1 MRFDWKPESK
11 DRYFR
16 KAEAAVKAAGFDDI
30 LRVDRDQ
37 FSIVKG
43 TVKVHFKPIS
53 RDGKTRRWW
62 EAKRTIENMHE
73 VPPAKDQFG
82 RKHKSIFIHAFM
94 ILEMEE
100 QDERKHTDR
109 NIRTLHKSGTYCG
122 TSCNGSHGCSRSRI
136 ADTFVCSA
144 NIMTHADRR
153 TKANEHEIC
162 NEK

>member
-11 DRYFR
+11 ERYFR

-37 FSIVKG
+37 FSAIKG

-62 EAKRTIENMHE
+62 EAKKSIAGMQEQSGGRDE
-73 VPPAKDQFG
+73 FG
-82 RKHKSIFIHAFM
+82 RKKKTIFIHAYM

-100 QDERKHTDR
+100 QDR
-109 NIRTLHKSGTYCG
+109 
-122 TSCNGSHGCSRSRI
+122 
-136 ADTFVCSA
+136 
-144 NIMTHADRR
+144 
-153 TKANEHEIC
+153 
-162 NEK
+162 

>member
-62 EAKRTIENMHE
+62 RQRERLRICMKCLRQKTSSAGNTR
-73 VPPAKDQFG
+73 
-82 RKHKSIFIHAFM
+82 AFSF
-94 ILEMEE
+94 
-100 QDERKHTDR
+100 TP
-109 NIRTLHKSGTYCG
+109 T
-122 TSCNGSHGCSRSRI
+122 
-136 ADTFVCSA
+136 
-144 NIMTHADRR
+144 
-153 TKANEHEIC
+153 
-162 NEK
+162 

>member
-37 FSIVKG
+37 FYIVKG

-62 EAKRTIENMHE
+62 EAKRTIENTNNQSEYQCNSGGTHIYR
-73 VPPAKDQFG
+73 QRGG
-82 RKHKSIFIHAFM
+82 RKCDH
-94 ILEMEE
+94 
-100 QDERKHTDR
+100 
-109 NIRTLHKSGTYCG
+109 
-122 TSCNGSHGCSRSRI
+122 
-136 ADTFVCSA
+136 
-144 NIMTHADRR
+144 
-153 TKANEHEIC
+153 
-162 NEK
+162 

>member
-16 KAEAAVKAAGFDDI
+16 KAEATVKAAGFDDI

-62 EAKRTIENMHE
+62 EAKKSIAGMQEQSGGRDE
-73 VPPAKDQFG
+73 FG
-82 RKHKSIFIHAFM
+82 RKKKTIFIHAYM
-94 ILEMEE
+94 VLEMEE
-100 QDERKHTDR
+100 QDR
-109 NIRTLHKSGTYCG
+109 
-122 TSCNGSHGCSRSRI
+122 
-136 ADTFVCSA
+136 
-144 NIMTHADRR
+144 
-153 TKANEHEIC
+153 
-162 NEK
+162 

>member
-1 MRFDWKPESK
+1 MRFDW
-11 DRYFR
+11 
-16 KAEAAVKAAGFDDI
+16 KAEAAVKAAGIEREVFPKTGFDDI

-37 FSIVKG
+37 FSVVKG

-82 RKHKSIFIHAFM
+82 KKHKSIFIHAFM

-100 QDERKHTDR
+100 QDK
-109 NIRTLHKSGTYCG
+109 
-122 TSCNGSHGCSRSRI
+122 
-136 ADTFVCSA
+136 
-144 NIMTHADRR
+144 
-153 TKANEHEIC
+153 
-162 NEK
+162 

>member
-11 DRYFR
+11 ERYFR

-37 FSIVKG
+37 FSVVKG

-73 VPPAKDQFG
+73 VLRQKTSSA
-82 RKHKSIFIHAFM
+82 RNTRAFSYM
-94 ILEMEE
+94 L
-100 QDERKHTDR
+100 
-109 NIRTLHKSGTYCG
+109 L
-122 TSCNGSHGCSRSRI
+122 
-136 ADTFVCSA
+136 
-144 NIMTHADRR
+144 
-153 TKANEHEIC
+153 
-162 NEK
+162 

>member
-1 MRFDWKPESK
+1 MRDIVQCQRTGAAGERAGGDTSG
-11 DRYFR
+11 
-16 KAEAAVKAAGFDDI
+16 AAVKAAGFDDI

-82 RKHKSIFIHAFM
+82 RKHKSIFIHAYM

-100 QDERKHTDR
+100 QDR
-109 NIRTLHKSGTYCG
+109 
-122 TSCNGSHGCSRSRI
+122 
-136 ADTFVCSA
+136 
-144 NIMTHADRR
+144 
-153 TKANEHEIC
+153 
-162 NEK
+162 

>member
-11 DRYFR
+11 ERYFR

-30 LRVDRDQ
+30 LRVDKDQ

-82 RKHKSIFIHAFM
+82 RKHKSIFHSRLHDFRNGGAGQM
-94 ILEMEE
+94 KMREVA
-100 QDERKHTDR
+100 ERFRHMLKVKDCRHLCLTCE
-109 NIRTLHKSGTYCG
+109 YY
-122 TSCNGSHGCSRSRI
+122 
-136 ADTFVCSA
+136 
-144 NIMTHADRR
+144 
-153 TKANEHEIC
+153 EIC
-162 NEK
+162 KREVNADEYEIRNEK